1 MEKNLLFLPRDME
14 RLSRALEGEGG
25 YVLAYQSSDQPSSN
39 CSACP
44 ELLAVLILLILGAV
58 TCVVAWAVTS
68 KYRAAAAAALQGSQ
82 GSSRTMTLRERLEAP
97 GGEDRE
103 HAMANE

>member
-1 MEKNLLFLPRDME
+1 ME

-68 KYRAAAAAALQGSQ
+68 KYRAAAAAAADLQGRQ